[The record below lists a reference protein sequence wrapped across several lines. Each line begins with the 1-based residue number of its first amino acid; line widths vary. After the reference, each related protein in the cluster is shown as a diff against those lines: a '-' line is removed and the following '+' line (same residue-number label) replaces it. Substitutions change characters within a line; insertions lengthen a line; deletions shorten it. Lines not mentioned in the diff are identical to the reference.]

1 MILDNQKL
9 VNLEPS
15 LVCFN
20 LRLLHSLSAE
30 LLLPLLLRILL
41 QILLQL
47 LFLAGGIQPSFAY
60 YQDYLPAKMLSAK
73 PIAQK
78 VIALDFDHDWK
89 AEVLPGIVAS
99 NYEGQ
104 FTVCGRDGKG
114 SPWKISE
121 SEPRD
126 FGGSCYIADVD
137 GNGKLDILFH
147 FPNASCGYPFSSLVV
162 LFIDQSGLPHREEVV
177 SRFSAGKSGVS
188 DIVRGT
194 SGKGALILQQDLAYG
209 TFNNRDCGYW
219 RWSALLAENC
229 KLTVVKSA
237 FDIELP
243 CFVFFTTKPNHRLS
257 RHGAALECQF
267 RKHQ

>member
-1 MILDNQKL
+1 MILVNQKL
-9 VNLEPS
+9 VHVEPS
-15 LVCFN
+15 LVH
-20 LRLLHSLSAE
+20 LKLSLLPRLAAE
-30 LLLPLLLRILL
+30 LLLSLLLPL
-41 QILLQL
+41 LLQL

-89 AEVLPGIVAS
+89 AEVLPGVVAS
-99 NYEGQ
+99 NCEGQ
-104 FTVCGRDGKG
+104 FSVSGRDGKG

-137 GNGKLDILFH
+137 GNGKLDILLH

-162 LFIDQSGLPHREEVV
+162 FFIDQSGLPHREEVI
-177 SRFSAGKSGVS
+177 SRFSAGKTGVS
-188 DIVRGT
+188 DVVRAT
-194 SGKGALILQQDLAYG
+194 SGKGALIVQQDLAYG

-229 KLTVVKSA
+229 KLTEVKSA
-237 FDIELP
+237 FDTELP

-257 RHGAALECQF
+257 RHGAALEHQF